1 MLHAPE
7 EWRSAYRDDGFLIVQ
22 DLLDSALVSTL
33 RDGLDKITGGVA
45 SLPPHLQEKIFL
57 ERDHV
62 RNNPQWYTGILAPE
76 DCGAAVRQ
84 VADLGL
90 FAPAFAELICHPL
103 LLEVLETLF
112 ASTEFSF
119 TYMVGRPKAARV
131 GNGISNGNFHRDT
144 PFEDTT
150 STDTVIALLCL
161 DGMAGDNGATRFI
174 RGSHQVSDEEAAD
187 PRWRDVAADRLDL
200 GERVV
205 VRCPAGSGVFFSSK
219 VLHAA
224 GHNRSDRPRRTILSE
239 WAGPGVLPTSP
250 VRYAFQGLR
259 PRSQDP
265 LYQKQARM
273 TFPHLFGG
281 PAKGQNGRE

>member
-1 MLHAPE
+1 MEHAAE
-7 EWRSAYRDDGFLIVQ
+7 LWRRAYEADGFAIVQ
-22 DLLDSALVSTL
+22 DLLDPALVSRL
-33 RDGLDKITGGVA
+33 RQEMDKITGGLEA
-45 SLPPHLQEKIFL
+45 LPSRLKEKIFL

-62 RNNPQWYTGILAPE
+62 RNNPQWYKGVLAQE

-84 VADLGL
+84 IADLAL
-90 FAPAFAELICHPL
+90 FAPPFAELICRPL

-112 ASTEFSF
+112 ASPEFSF

-131 GNGISNGNFHRDT
+131 GNGISNGNFHRDA

-150 STDTVIALLCL
+150 STNTVIALLCL
-161 DGMAGDNGATRFI
+161 DDMAGDNGATSFI
-174 RGSHQVSDEEAAD
+174 WGSHKVTDEEAAN
-187 PRWRDVAADRLDL
+187 PRWREVAADRLDL
-200 GERVV
+200 GDRVD

-224 GHNRSDRPRRTILSE
+224 GHNRSDQPRRTILSE

-250 VRYAFQGLR
+250 VRYVYQGLR
-259 PRSQDP
+259 PRSKDP
-265 LYQKQARM
+265 LYQKQTRM

-281 PAKGQNGRE
+281 QVKG